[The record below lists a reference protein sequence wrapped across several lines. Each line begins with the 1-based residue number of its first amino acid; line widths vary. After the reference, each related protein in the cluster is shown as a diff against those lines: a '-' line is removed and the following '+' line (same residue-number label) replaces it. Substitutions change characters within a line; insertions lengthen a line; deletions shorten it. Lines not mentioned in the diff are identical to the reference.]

1 MPAFTGPTS
10 DDLDH
15 FRFSKMKCTFLVG
28 MLVATSVVA
37 TTNDRCHLFNNKDA
51 CLGSSEGKPC
61 YWCASAAVPSSCFD
75 EDEAAQLPPA
85 VFQCMKEDATPA
97 NSGCHFYN
105 SEASCQQ
112 NTEGDKPCYWCKS
125 AAVPSQCYNETEA
138 EQLPPAVF
146 QCDMKKKSLVFEAD
160 VVDLAAL
167 ATSGGMDATV
177 WPSTWLG
184 PVNHGCHFYNSKDS
198 CIHNTEGGEPCYW
211 CKSAAV
217 PSMCYNETEAKL
229 LPPAIFQC
237 DKEDSIKWA
246 LTEVLPSR
254 AFNRLGIQNAL
265 NSLFQQWQAKHGV
278 AYLSAEEHQQRTA
291 TFHENAHAVA
301 AHNQHPL
308 KRYSLELNQF
318 ADTTWDEFKQLYLGV
333 SSPQNCSATHTARV
347 GGHTDVPDA
356 IDWRRWDAVS
366 PVKDQGKCGSCWTF
380 SSTGSLESHNLLTH
394 GKKVLLSEQNLVD
407 CAQAFDNHG
416 CSGGLPSHAFE
427 YIKYNGG
434 LDTGAVV
441 PSHVAWVMA

>member
-160 VVDLAAL
+160 VVDLAAV
-167 ATSGGMDATV
+167 TTDAFI
-177 WPSTWLG
+177 S
-184 PVNHGCHFYNSKDS
+184 
-198 CIHNTEGGEPCYW
+198 
-211 CKSAAV
+211 SAAV

-246 LTEVLPSR
+246 LTEMPS
-254 AFNRLGIQNAL
+254 QNAL

-333 SSPQNCSATHTARV
+333 SSPQNCSATHTAR
-347 GGHTDVPDA
+347 
-356 IDWRRWDAVS
+356 
-366 PVKDQGKCGSCWTF
+366 TF

-441 PSHVAWVMA
+441 PSHVDLVVA

>member
-15 FRFSKMKCTFLVG
+15 FWFSKMKCTFLVG

-160 VVDLAAL
+160 VVDLAAV
-167 ATSGGMDATV
+167 TTDAFISVLSFLT
-177 WPSTWLG
+177 
-184 PVNHGCHFYNSKDS
+184 YS

-237 DKEDSIKWA
+237 DKEDSINWA

-254 AFNRLGIQNAL
+254 AFNRLGMY
-265 NSLFQQWQAKHGV
+265 H
-278 AYLSAEEHQQRTA
+278 
-291 TFHENAHAVA
+291 
-301 AHNQHPL
+301 
-308 KRYSLELNQF
+308 
-318 ADTTWDEFKQLYLGV
+318 DD
-333 SSPQNCSATHTARV
+333 
-347 GGHTDVPDA
+347 
-356 IDWRRWDAVS
+356 
-366 PVKDQGKCGSCWTF
+366 
-380 SSTGSLESHNLLTH
+380 
-394 GKKVLLSEQNLVD
+394 
-407 CAQAFDNHG
+407 
-416 CSGGLPSHAFE
+416 
-427 YIKYNGG
+427 
-434 LDTGAVV
+434 
-441 PSHVAWVMA
+441 